1 MKQETGRKMADR
13 TDSTTPGSWPIPV
26 VSVSSSTSVHEEEAS
41 AAFSIP
47 TVSVSSEA
55 DQKTLLSQVWYVPAS
70 ATDFDLQWLQF
81 VMQQYYQ
88 SHHPDFEA
96 PKIKNFSIN
105 MARSPEDETAPSKG

>member
-1 MKQETGRKMADR
+1 MADR

-26 VSVSSSTSVHEEEAS
+26 VSVSSSGVHEEQEEAS

-105 MARSPEDETAPSKG
+105 MARSPEAETAPSKG

>member
-1 MKQETGRKMADR
+1 MSDR
-13 TDSTTPGSWPIPV
+13 TDSTTAGSWPIPV
-26 VSVSSSTSVHEEEAS
+26 VSVSSSGVHEEQEEAS

>member
-1 MKQETGRKMADR
+1 MADR

-26 VSVSSSTSVHEEEAS
+26 VSVSSSGVHEEQEEAS

-70 ATDFDLQWLQF
+70 ATDFDLQGLQF

>member
-1 MKQETGRKMADR
+1 MADR
-13 TDSTTPGSWPIPV
+13 TDSITPGSWPIPV
-26 VSVSSSTSVHEEEAS
+26 VSVSSSGVHEEQEEAS

>member
-1 MKQETGRKMADR
+1 MADR
-13 TDSTTPGSWPIPV
+13 TDSTTAGSWPIPV
-26 VSVSSSTSVHEEEAS
+26 VSVSSSGVHEEQEEAS

>member
-1 MKQETGRKMADR
+1 MADR
-13 TDSTTPGSWPIPV
+13 TDSALSTTSAWPIPV

-47 TVSVSSEA
+47 TVSVSEA
-55 DQKTLLSQVWYVPAS
+55 DQKTLSQVWYAPAS

-96 PKIKNFSIN
+96 PKIKNFSVN

>member
-1 MKQETGRKMADR
+1 MADR
-13 TDSTTPGSWPIPV
+13 TDSTAAGSWPIPV
-26 VSVSSSTSVHEEEAS
+26 VSVSSSGVHEEQEEAS